1 MAVATEVH
9 TFYRVREFYEAQS
22 AVMAAAAVAATTTA
36 APRQVA
42 EQAVRRILADAL
54 KRAAA
59 HEAMGV
65 ATDAAD
71 EEVAAQKNAAE
82 QEAVAVGEG
91 AARTLAAGPEA
102 VVVVP
107 VKAVAPQEDEA
118 AANLAVVVGLKDEEG
133 GEEGV

>member
-1 MAVATEVH
+1 M
-9 TFYRVREFYEAQS
+9 
-22 AVMAAAAVAATTTA
+22 
-36 APRQVA
+36 
-42 EQAVRRILADAL
+42 
-54 KRAAA
+54 
-59 HEAMGV
+59 

-71 EEVAAQKNAAE
+71 EEVAVQKKSAE

-118 AANLAVVVGLKDEEG
+118 AANLAVEVGLKDEEG